1 MLFFIHFHHTNDEN
15 VIKIE
20 SKLLMIHI
28 LDEEVNVPL
37 KCLYVIDSQ
46 FFKNGDVFGFKYL
59 IRHNLKRKDLSIS
72 FLYFT
77 NDILY
82 IMIERLF

>member
-1 MLFFIHFHHTNDEN
+1 MPSLNTLQILLNSLDQGLTKADVLFFIHFHHTNDEN

-46 FFKNGDVFGFKYL
+46 FFKNGDVFGFK
-59 IRHNLKRKDLSIS
+59 
-72 FLYFT
+72 
-77 NDILY
+77 
-82 IMIERLF
+82 